1 MHMRLIATLL
11 ASMGL
16 LGCGEPGSVPSA
28 PPAAVS
34 PALAPPALDDPQPHG
49 YLGLDNVVAYAERVY
64 SGSAPL
70 GPEGFQTLA
79 AWGVDTIISVDGAR
93 PDVETARA
101 AGLRYVH
108 LPIGYDGM
116 DAERTLELA
125 RALQL
130 ARERGAVYVHC
141 HHGKHR
147 SAGAAGAASVTLGL
161 ASPAEATARMQV
173 SGTSPSYPGL
183 YGCVALATPTTAA
196 RLDALPTEFPEVWE
210 PQGLVKSMVEVA
222 HAFEHLQDV
231 REAGWRAPASH
242 PDLVPAAEAGRLAD
256 LFRTLD
262 TAGRPDD
269 FQAWARESQ
278 RLASEVEEAL
288 VGGGFATD
296 ELDSRLQR
304 LGQTC
309 KACHAPYRNR

>member
-1 MHMRLIATLL
+1 
-11 ASMGL
+11 
-16 LGCGEPGSVPSA
+16 
-28 PPAAVS
+28 
-34 PALAPPALDDPQPHG
+34 
-49 YLGLDNVVAYAERVY
+49 
-64 SGSAPL
+64 
-70 GPEGFQTLA
+70 
-79 AWGVDTIISVDGAR
+79 
-93 PDVETARA
+93 
-101 AGLRYVH
+101 
-108 LPIGYDGM
+108 
-116 DAERTLELA
+116 
-125 RALQL
+125 
-130 ARERGAVYVHC
+130 
-141 HHGKHR
+141 
-147 SAGAAGAASVTLGL
+147 
-161 ASPAEATARMQV
+161 
-173 SGTSPSYPGL
+173 
-183 YGCVALATPTTAA
+183 
-196 RLDALPTEFPEVWE
+196 
-210 PQGLVKSMVEVA
+210 MVEVA